1 MVFDWDKKKRKTNIK
16 KHGIDFS
23 ELKEVFE
30 KPMLTRIVNSED
42 YGEIRWISLGDL
54 DGKIVVLVYTEKENN
69 VRLISARRATKNENN
84 IYCKKVYHR

>member
-30 KPMLTRIVNSED
+30 KPMLTRIDNSED